1 VLCIRCGE
9 REAERVILVEGHS
22 SASAPSTPL
31 VERQRR
37 AEELSRLCGRCL
49 IETIYPLEQQASTL
63 DWLEEEQRMEAAAE
77 AETIADALP
86 SLLDAVAREAV
97 RAVPDF
103 DVLRDRLIAL
113 LQFLISAEGR
123 THANLYAM
131 ARQLNGTS
139 NWVHLPPPYMDLLEA
154 LSGFTM
160 RSVWRPAETGA
171 MGLLPEQLLERLQ
184 TP

>member
-9 REAERVILVEGHS
+9 REAERVILVEGHPSES
-22 SASAPSTPL
+22 SPSTPL
-31 VERQRR
+31 AERQRR

-49 IETIYPLEQQASTL
+49 IETIYPPEQQARFL
-63 DWLEEEQRMEAAAE
+63 AWHAEEQRMAAAAE
-77 AETIADALP
+77 AETVADALP
-86 SLLDAVAREAV
+86 RLLDAVTREAV
-97 RAVPDF
+97 REVPDF
-103 DVLRDRLIAL
+103 DVLRDGLIAL
-113 LQFLISAEGR
+113 LQFLITAEGR
-123 THANLYAM
+123 THANLWAT

-139 NWVHLPPPYMDLLEA
+139 DWQHLPPPYLDLLEA

-160 RSVWRPAETGA
+160 RSVWRPEETRA